1 MTLQFL
7 LQFIFRL
14 LYNQLAFTY
23 DWVSWAVSIGQWREW
38 QRQVIPRIVGW
49 RVLEVAH
56 GTGNLQIDLAAAGYD
71 PVAFDLSPAMRRIAK
86 RKLARRKL
94 FPPFVRG
101 QAQALPF
108 AAGSF
113 TSIVSTFPAE
123 FIADPN
129 TVREFWR
136 VLEDGGRVVFVPAA
150 TILPGHLADR
160 LARWLFQITD
170 QSIAPLPDGSGWPPQ
185 LLQTYR
191 TAGFHIVIE
200 SAPLPR
206 SLVWIVIADKNQ
218 TPI

>member
-1 MTLQFL
+1 
-7 LQFIFRL
+7 
-14 LYNQLAFTY
+14 Y
-23 DWVSWAVSIGQWREW
+23 DLVSWSVSIGQWREW
-38 QRQVIPRIVGW
+38 QRQVIPRIVGR

-71 PVAFDLSPAMRRIAK
+71 PVAFDLSPAMGRIAK

-113 TSIVSTFPAE
+113 TSIVSTFPTE

-206 SLVWIVIADKNQ
+206 SLVWIVIADKSQ